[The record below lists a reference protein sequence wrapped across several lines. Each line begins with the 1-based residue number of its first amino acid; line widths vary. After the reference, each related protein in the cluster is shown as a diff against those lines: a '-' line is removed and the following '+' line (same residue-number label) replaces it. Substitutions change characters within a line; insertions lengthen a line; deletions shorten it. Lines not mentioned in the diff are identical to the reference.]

1 VSTLSPA
8 PRLDLPPADAPRPSG
23 RLGELARRWRRSAT
37 ETSGAGPALARSRRL
52 RRSGRAVLL
61 WALLLYALAQPALRA
76 VIGRWPP
83 TLYQTAIRAK
93 WGQLRELTAAA
104 PDRPLLLML
113 GSSRTEAAFMAGL
126 LDGQPG
132 PGGRPWRAYNFGVPT
147 VGALREGLQ
156 LREMLD
162 AGIRPRLLLVEYLPP
177 LLNQPQRGLTA
188 EENWADAPWLSATQL
203 GRLWPYFA
211 APRRQ
216 GHQWL
221 LGQLA
226 AGYAFRGE
234 IQSLLSPAGTVTR
247 PIYTVH
253 DAWGWRLPERITPQL
268 LATVRQVARNM
279 YPESLRRF
287 RLGAGPSRAMRDLLE
302 LCRREQVP
310 VVLVLTPES
319 TTFRRWYSP
328 AGRDEPRRLLEELR
342 AEYRVPVI
350 DATEWL
356 PDSAFTDGHHVM
368 PGGAWAFTNRLC
380 AELRR
385 LPEWS
390 GEAR

>member
-8 PRLDLPPADAPRPSG
+8 PRLVPPPTDAPRPAG
-23 RLGELARRWRRSAT
+23 RLGELARRWRRSAAVP
-37 ETSGAGPALARSRRL
+37 GVGALARSRRL

-61 WALLLYALAQPALRA
+61 WALALYALAQPALLA
-76 VIGRWPP
+76 LIGWWPP
-83 TLYQTAIRAK
+83 TLYQTALRDKWRQLEELRAS
-93 WGQLRELTAAA
+93 A
-104 PDRPLLLML
+104 PDRPLLVML
-113 GSSRTEAAFMAGL
+113 GSSRTEAAFQAGR
-126 LDGQPG
+126 LDGLPG

-147 VGALREGLQ
+147 VGALREGLH

-162 AGIRPRLLLVEYLPP
+162 AGIRPRLLLVEFLPP

-203 GRLWPYFA
+203 RRLWPYFS
-211 APRRQ
+211 APHHKGRD
-216 GHQWL
+216 WL
-221 LGQLA
+221 LGRLA
-226 AGYAFRGE
+226 AGYAFRQE

-247 PIYTVH
+247 PIYTAH
-253 DAWGWRLPERITPQL
+253 DVWGWRLPEPITPQL
-268 LATVRQVARNM
+268 LATVRQVACNM

-287 RLGAGPSRAMRDLLE
+287 RLGEGPSRAMRDLLE

-319 TTFRRWYSP
+319 TTFRGWYSA
-328 AGRDEPRRLLEELR
+328 AGREGPRQLLEELR
-342 AEYRVPVI
+342 ATYGVAVI

-356 PDSAFTDGHHVM
+356 PDSAFTDGHHVL
-368 PGGAWAFTNRLC
+368 PGGAFAFTSRLC
-380 AELRR
+380 AELQR